1 MPQLVFGDYPPQLV
15 WLVITFGLLLF
26 VMARLVMPRVGA
38 ILEQREHHIQSDLD
52 RAERLKTDADATLAA
67 YHRSI
72 AEARVKAQAD
82 LREAQAAMAADA
94 AARDAA
100 LTQQLAQR
108 TKAAEDSIA
117 TAKTRAL
124 TDLRGVG
131 TEVAR
136 SVLAKVGGVDIPAP
150 RVEAAIDAALAER
163 R

>member
-67 YHRSI
+67 YHRAI

-117 TAKTRAL
+117 AAKTRAL

-131 TEVAR
+131 VEVAR
-136 SVLAKVGGVDIPAP
+136 SVLTKVGGVDIPAP